1 HSFRLPRSDR
11 PLGCGRGNDEIPH
24 RRLRRASREP
34 RPRRRR
40 GGAGGVRGT
49 RDAPQGRARAGG
61 VALRHHPDRL
71 SALAVPAHA
80 ERLLRGPWG
89 DHPDA
94 VRVLRARGPVRP
106 RQYDQ
111 ARLHE
116 LQHQPAGDRPAPGDV
131 RSAHHARPAGLG
143 AARAAL
149 RREGVPHR
157 DSPQR
162 PARRSPEPWQARCRV
177 RPRIARRQGLH
188 GLRGRTH
195 RTHRYALHEMTKPKP
210 KAKGLGRG
218 LDALLGNA
226 EPDAPVLGASET
238 TPQHLPLGRLQAGRY
253 QPRTRMDEGSIQ
265 ELAASIRQHGLMQP
279 IVVRA
284 LPVEP
289 GDGRPQR
296 YEIIAGERR
305 FRAAK
310 LAELDEVPVVV
321 READDESAL
330 SLALIENIQRE
341 DLNPLEEAQGIRRL
355 IDEFGYSH
363 ERAAEAI
370 GRSRSA
376 TSNLLRLL
384 NLAEP
389 VQAMLMSGD
398 LDMGHARALLAVDR
412 AKQIMLA
419 QE

>member
-1 HSFRLPRSDR
+1 M
-11 PLGCGRGNDEIPH
+11 N
-24 RRLRRASREP
+24 
-34 RPRRRR
+34 
-40 GGAGGVRGT
+40 
-49 RDAPQGRARAGG
+49 
-61 VALRHHPDRL
+61 
-71 SALAVPAHA
+71 
-80 ERLLRGPWG
+80 
-89 DHPDA
+89 
-94 VRVLRARGPVRP
+94 
-106 RQYDQ
+106 
-111 ARLHE
+111 
-116 LQHQPAGDRPAPGDV
+116 
-131 RSAHHARPAGLG
+131 
-143 AARAAL
+143 
-149 RREGVPHR
+149 
-157 DSPQR
+157 
-162 PARRSPEPWQARCRV
+162 
-177 RPRIARRQGLH
+177 
-188 GLRGRTH
+188 
-195 RTHRYALHEMTKPKP
+195 KPKP

-218 LDALLGNA
+218 LDALLGHA
-226 EPDAPVLGASET
+226 EPEAPVVSAGET
-238 TPQHLPLGRLQAGRY
+238 TPQRLPLGRLQAGRY

-284 LPVEP
+284 LPIEP
-289 GDGRPQR
+289 GDGRPPR

-305 FRAAK
+305 FRAAR
-310 LAELDEVPVVV
+310 LAELDEVPVIV

-363 ERAAEAI
+363 EQAAEAI

-419 QE
+419 QEIVERGLSVRETEKRVAQESESGARRSSSRRRDATRDRDLERLETRIADRLGTKVALSANPRGAGRLTISFSSMEQFEGLAEALNLAEILREE